1 MTHKPSAPD
10 HHVRGVVHDYWIE
23 RRELRKKAKAQGRR
37 RGEGGPARPQA
48 YVKKKNIYFYLT
60 KWRKYGTIPYNLNE
74 RKNYGLFSTKNTS

>member
-23 RRELRKKAKAQGRR
+23 RRELRKKPKAQGRR

-48 YVKKKNIYFYLT
+48 QKEFDKPIDLWDKVI
-60 KWRKYGTIPYNLNE
+60 
-74 RKNYGLFSTKNTS
+74 